1 MSKKML
7 KDTAINVRL
16 TTEQKERYSEEAKL
30 CNMKLSEY
38 VLYLLQNKRVTVI
51 ENGSEIAHAIYDLN
65 KTLNECINHP
75 NIPISKTKKALSA
88 GILKLN
94 SCLEGMQGE
103 VNVNS
108 AL

>member
-65 KTLNECINHP
+65 NTLNECFKYP
-75 NIPISKTKKALSA
+75 NIPISETQESLSRS
-88 GILKLN
+88 ILKLN
-94 SCLEGMQGE
+94 SCFEK
-103 VNVNS
+103 
-108 AL
+108 A

>member
-38 VLYLLQNKRVTVI
+38 VLYLLQNKKVTVI
-51 ENGSEIAHAIYDLN
+51 ENGSEIAQAMYDLN
-65 KTLNECINHP
+65 NTLSDCVKYP
-75 NIPISKTKKALSA
+75 NIPVSKTQESLSRS
-88 GILKLN
+88 ILKLN
-94 SCLEGMQGE
+94 SCFEK
-103 VNVNS
+103 
-108 AL
+108 A

>member
-1 MSKKML
+1 MAKKPI
-7 KDTAINVRL
+7 KNAAINVRL

-65 KTLNECINHP
+65 KTLNECINHL